1 MSKNMFEDPKNQRID
16 LFSNFK
22 NIMPADSD
30 LLKKSY
36 QQSVINATQEFKA
49 KCSEQSMKEV
59 QETPHKKA
67 KVHIVEPTDTEQP
80 AMFKIALKIK
90 KLTEEKF
97 NLKKQPSTD
106 SSKISL
112 SSGNLANQDL
122 KSCIKKSSNFEETKF
137 FLAEENLL
145 TEEVA
150 ELENASG
157 AKSNNRLEILL

>member
-22 NIMPADSD
+22 NILPADSD

-59 QETPHKKA
+59 QETHKKA
-67 KVHIVEPTDTEQP
+67 KVQIVEPNDLEQP

-106 SSKISL
+106 SSKICL

-122 KSCIKKSSNFEETKF
+122 KSCIKKSSNFEETKL

-145 TEEVA
+145 TEEVD

-157 AKSNNRLEILL
+157 AKGNNEIL